1 MSVRL
6 DTRGESTAR
15 VAAVGRSNV
24 RKRRPYDNTG
34 TDTGEAI
41 ETAGPAGTDL
51 ARWSLV
57 LYNGSNTSMYTTTP
71 LSGTIPNQQAGF
83 GTLSFSYPTNGL
95 QNGAPD
101 GLDAKVRASCASSPT
116 RRAPLPTIELC

>member
-1 MSVRL
+1 
-6 DTRGESTAR
+6 

-24 RKRRPYDNTG
+24 RERRPYDNTG
-34 TDTGEAI
+34 TDTGEAV
-41 ETAGPAGTDL
+41 ETAGLAGTDL

-57 LYNGSNTSMYTTTP
+57 LYNGSNTSMYTTTL

-95 QNGAPD
+95 QNGVPD
-101 GLDAKVRASCASSPT
+101 GLDAKVRASCASSPAW
-116 RRAPLPTIELC
+116 RAPPSAIELC